1 MQPDRQTNPNP
12 TPYEQLGGEPIVR
25 QLVHR
30 FYELMDTLPEAWSI
44 RQLHPES
51 LQGSEQKLF
60 QYLSG
65 WLGGPDLYVQQF
77 GHPRLR
83 ARHLP
88 FPIASRERD
97 EWMLCMRLA
106 SEEVIADAALRD
118 WLAGALAGLADH
130 MRNRHDHPTG

>member
-1 MQPDRQTNPNP
+1 MQPDRQPNPNP
-12 TPYEQLGGEPIVR
+12 TPYELLGGEPVVHR
-25 QLVHR
+25 LVHR

-106 SEEVIADAALRD
+106 SEEVIADPALRD
-118 WLAGALAGLADH
+118 WLMGALAGLADH
-130 MRNRHDHPTG
+130 MRNRQDHPTG

>member
-1 MQPDRQTNPNP
+1 MQSEASQVPVP
-12 TPYEQLGGEPIVR
+12 TPYQVLGGAPAVR
-25 QLVHR
+25 RLTHR
-30 FYELMDTLPEAWSI
+30 FYELMDTLPEAWAI

-51 LQGSEQKLF
+51 LAGSEEKLF

-65 WLGGPDLYVQQF
+65 WLGGPNLYEQQY

-106 SEEVIADAALRD
+106 CEENIADATLRTRLLEALS
-118 WLAGALAGLADH
+118 GLADH
-130 MRNRHDHPTG
+130 MRNRHGHPAA